1 MQPRGR
7 RVAFGRGIVQLG
19 LRRRQFGLAR
29 LAFGDV
35 ADQEQIAARIV
46 GPKTVA
52 QGDRDF
58 DPACRIAGAQMLL
71 DTHHR
76 FTITH
81 GGHHAAP
88 FGGNLG
94 AQDVF
99 DPVADDGMRLG
110 RPTKGA
116 GMVKAAIDAVVIH
129 LQQQVGQGGQG
140 QFQLVLGAFEI
151 LQGFLAHQGGLDH
164 IGNTAQQGDGVV
176 GKGRLSAGAVQTGQA
191 DQLAIHQNGNR
202 DHRQNVLHLENGFLG

>member
-7 RVAFGRGIVQLG
+7 RVSFGRGIVQLG
-19 LRRRQFGLAR
+19 LRRRQFGLTR

-35 ADQEQIAARIV
+35 ADQEQIAPRIV
-46 GPKTVA
+46 GSKTVA

-71 DTHHR
+71 DPHHR
-76 FTITH
+76 FAITH

-94 AQDVF
+94 AQYVF

-110 RPTKGA
+110 RPAKGA
-116 GMVKAAIDAVVIH
+116 GMVEAAIDAVVVH
-129 LQQQVGQGGQG
+129 LQQQVGQGGQC
-140 QFQLVLGAFEI
+140 QFQLVLGAFKI
-151 LQGFLAHQGGLDH
+151 LQGFFPHQGGLDH
-164 IGNTAQQGDGVV
+164 IGNTAQQVDCFV
-176 GKGRLSAGAVQTGQA
+176 GKGRLSASAIQTGQT
-191 DQLAIHQNGNR
+191 DQFAIHQNGNR
-202 DHRQNVLHLENGFLG
+202 DHRQNGLHLENGFLG